1 MTSQIDVPLADGL
14 KVGNDVLKDAVVR
27 ELGGADLIDA
37 QFEAER
43 LVETKTGPQFVTSP
57 AAMGLALLRRQVVRV
72 GNVQGPLAV
81 SDLKKLSARD
91 LTALQVAADTLDA
104 AAAAAINGAV
114 ADRGRADG
122 VGAAS

>member
-1 MTSQIDVPLADGL
+1 MAAEIEVPLADGL
-14 KVGNDVLKDAVVR
+14 KVGKDLLKDAVVR
-27 ELGGADLIDA
+27 ELTGADLIDA
-37 QFEAER
+37 QVEAER
-43 LVETKTGPQFVTSP
+43 LVETKAGPQFVSSP

-81 SDLKKLSARD
+81 SDLKKLSACD
-91 LTALQVAADTLDA
+91 LTALQVAAETLDA

>member
-114 ADRGRADG
+114 TDRGRADG